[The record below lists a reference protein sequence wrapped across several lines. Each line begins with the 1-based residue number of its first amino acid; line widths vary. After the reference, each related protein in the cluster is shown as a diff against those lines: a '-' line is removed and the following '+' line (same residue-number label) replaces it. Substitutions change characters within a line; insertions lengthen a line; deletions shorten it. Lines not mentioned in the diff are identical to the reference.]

1 MMGPTGHRLIHMG
14 DNVKNLYS
22 PQNMVNIGFPRKTTV
37 SSRALIDEF
46 GRPTYR
52 KDIRV

>member
-1 MMGPTGHRLIHMG
+1 MLGPTGHRLIHMS
-14 DNVKNLYS
+14 DNVKYLFS
-22 PQNMVNIGFPRKTTV
+22 PQNMVNVGIPRKTTV
-37 SSRALIDEF
+37 TSRALLDSA